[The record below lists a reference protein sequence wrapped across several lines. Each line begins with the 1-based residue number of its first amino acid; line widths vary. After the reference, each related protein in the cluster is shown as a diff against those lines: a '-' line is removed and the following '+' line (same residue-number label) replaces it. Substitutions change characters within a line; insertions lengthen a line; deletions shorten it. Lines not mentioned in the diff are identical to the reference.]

1 MQVGYSPAN
10 TPHLAP
16 AVDLEDAIMALSKKL
31 PSLGLPTTL
40 NSPPDLN
47 ALIPHIKSAIDG
59 ARLYEYYVF
68 DVQASVKSAAAA
80 LEAGKETPWKG
91 PSLSGKSLEQ
101 LSGVVKAEGIVVNYR
116 AYSERFGTTVKPEV
130 AAGFAKAAWP
140 GEDTTSL
147 ASKWGKVLDILN
159 VDLYT
164 ECNEDLSSAQDQI
177 IGRLRYTRID
187 EHGPRLGEIN
197 EK

>member
-1 MQVGYSPAN
+1 
-10 TPHLAP
+10 
-16 AVDLEDAIMALSKKL
+16 MALSKKL

-101 LSGVVKAEGIVVNYR
+101 LSEVVKAERIVVNYR